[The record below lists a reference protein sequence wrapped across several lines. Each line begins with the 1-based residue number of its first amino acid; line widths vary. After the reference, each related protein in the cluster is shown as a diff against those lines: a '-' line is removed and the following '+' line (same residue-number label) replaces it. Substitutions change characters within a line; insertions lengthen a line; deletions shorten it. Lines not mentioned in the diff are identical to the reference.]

1 MRWLTIGQTEYQ
13 PTAQVLDHF
22 HHEINEVLGGID
34 DGTGKK
40 VPAKIALLG
49 GADLVETFV
58 QPGVWSPVD
67 LHHILVDC
75 TCIMKQQRKV
85 KANHVFSRRIHHR
98 ADRHRLGRCSLE
110 AGAE

>member
-1 MRWLTIGQTEYQ
+1 MRKKTHSSWSTLGRRYKYVWIGHDATEQMLTIGQTEYQ

-75 TCIMKQQRKV
+75 T
-85 KANHVFSRRIHHR
+85 
-98 ADRHRLGRCSLE
+98 
-110 AGAE
+110 

>member
-1 MRWLTIGQTEYQ
+1 MLTTGQTEYQ

-75 TCIMKQQRKV
+75 MCTIEKQRKDL
-85 KANHVFSRRIHHR
+85 ADHTCSRRLHHR
-98 ADRHRLGRCSLE
+98 ADRHGP
-110 AGAE
+110 G

>member
-1 MRWLTIGQTEYQ
+1 VLTFGQTEYQ

-34 DGTGKK
+34 NGTGKK
-40 VPAKIALLG
+40 VPAKIVLLG

-58 QPGVWSPVD
+58 QPGVWSLDD

-75 TCIMKQQRKV
+75 KCTMERRSKGY
-85 KANHVFSRRIHHR
+85 ANHEYSRRIHH
-98 ADRHRLGRCSLE
+98 
-110 AGAE
+110 